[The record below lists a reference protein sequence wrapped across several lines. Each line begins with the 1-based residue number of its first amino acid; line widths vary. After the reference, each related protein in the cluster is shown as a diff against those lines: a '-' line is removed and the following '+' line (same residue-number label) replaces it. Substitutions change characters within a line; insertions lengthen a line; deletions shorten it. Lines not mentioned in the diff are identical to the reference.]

1 MAAVALLYDAILF
14 FVGAYTDIRFVAMIY
29 LSAILPRY
37 FQFMT

>member
-1 MAAVALLYDAILF
+1 MAAVALLYDAVLF
-14 FVGAYTDIRFVAMIY
+14 FTGAYPDVMFTAMIY

>member
-1 MAAVALLYDAILF
+1 MAAVALLYDAVLF
-14 FVGAYTDIRFVAMIY
+14 FLGAYSDITFIAMIY